1 MMAGMLPPV
10 AKFGAIEDV
19 GRGVRWDAATLATE
33 VARRAERLS
42 KLRLGRGQIVAI
54 THGGSAPFFADL
66 LATWATG
73 AAAACL
79 DSALTAPELETV
91 LSFLKP
97 AALLASDTA
106 APIERLND
114 PEPAQASA
122 SRPDDP
128 ALILFTSGTTGAP
141 KGVVLSFQALSA
153 RMAHNRSA
161 IGEKPLARTLVTLPT
176 HFGHGLIGN
185 ALTPLLAGG
194 DIVLH
199 PPGLALAQNLGRII
213 DDHRI
218 SFMSSVPAF
227 WRMALK
233 FSAAP
238 RLDSLLRIHVGSAPL
253 SGRPWSEIA
262 SWSRAEVV
270 NCYGMTETANWIA
283 GASSATAIADG
294 LVGRMW
300 GGVAAVADDQG
311 VVRPAGEGEIVVQP
325 PSLMSGYLY
334 RPDLTAAAIRDGW
347 FRTGDYGTVDECGEI
362 RLTGRIKDEINRAG
376 FKVQPG
382 EIDTLLEGHPAIVE
396 ACTFAIADPVSGE
409 AVAAAVKLAA
419 GARETP
425 ETLRAWCSTRLRREA
440 IPERWFFVAEIPRT
454 ERGKV
459 SRDAIRRALVGND
472 QRASDDR
479 GISHPR

>member
-1 MMAGMLPPV
+1 MAGMLAPV
-10 AKFGAIEDV
+10 AAFGAIEDV
-19 GRGVRWDAATLATE
+19 GRDLRWDATTLAIE

-42 KLRLGRGQIVAI
+42 KMRLGRGQIVAI
-54 THGGSAPFFADL
+54 THGASAPFFADL
-66 LATWATG
+66 FATWTTG

-79 DSALTAPELETV
+79 DSALTAAERETV
-91 LSFLKP
+91 LDFLKP
-97 AALLASDTA
+97 AARLTGNPD
-106 APIERLND
+106 APIEPLN
-114 PEPAQASA
+114 ERASAQASP
-122 SRPDDP
+122 SEPDDP

-141 KGVVLSFQALSA
+141 KGVVLSFRALFA

-161 IGEKPLARTLVTLPT
+161 IGDNPLARTLVTLPT

-213 DDHRI
+213 DDRRI

-233 FSAAP
+233 FSAPP
-238 RLDSLLRIHVGSAPL
+238 RLESLLRVHVGSAPL
-253 SGRPWSEIA
+253 PSRLWSEIA
-262 SWSRAEVV
+262 SWSHAEVV

-311 VVRPAGEGEIVVQP
+311 IVHTTGEGEIVVRP
-325 PSLMSGYLY
+325 PSLMSGYLH

-347 FRTGDYGTVDECGEI
+347 YHTGDYGIVDERGEI
-362 RLTGRIKDEINRAG
+362 RLAGRIKDEINRAG

-382 EIDTLLEGHPAIVE
+382 EIDTLLERHPSVAE

-409 AVAAAVKLAA
+409 AVAVAIKLAA

-440 IPERWFFVAEIPRT
+440 IPERWFFVTEIPRT

-459 SRDAIRRALVGND
+459 SRDAIRRAMLGK
-472 QRASDDR
+472 
-479 GISHPR
+479 